1 MFILNQLKTMY
12 RTSIL
17 VVCLLFFTVVASAQS
32 QNSVYQVSTINALL
46 QGVYDGETTMKDLK
60 KFGNFGIGTFEG
72 LDGEMVALDG
82 KFYQVKSTGEVI
94 LVNDQMKT
102 PFANVMNFHPDLT
115 GEISNAKTFAEL
127 EKALDSIIK
136 DKNYIYAIRIDG
148 VFTGETRSIPGKTKP
163 YPSLTDAAKTQS
175 VFNIQDT
182 KGTIVGFLCPQY
194 VNGIN
199 VPGYHLHFI
208 SDDRKSGGHI
218 LKGGIESGKV
228 QISRVTDFR
237 MVLPSSDSF
246 QKASLNQDYSKE
258 LSKVEQSK

>member
-1 MFILNQLKTMY
+1 MI
-12 RTSIL
+12 
-17 VVCLLFFTVVASAQS
+17 
-32 QNSVYQVSTINALL
+32 
-46 QGVYDGETTMKDLK
+46 
-60 KFGNFGIGTFEG
+60 
-72 LDGEMVALDG
+72 ALDG

-102 PFANVMNFHPDLT
+102 PFANVMNFKPEQT
-115 GEISNAKTFAEL
+115 GEINDVKTFGEL

-148 VFTGETRSIPGKTKP
+148 VFTGQTRSIPGKTKP

-175 VFNIQDT
+175 VFDIQQT

-208 SDDRKSGGHI
+208 SEDRKSGGHI
-218 LKGGIESGKV
+218 LNGGIKSGKV
-228 QISRVTDFR
+228 QIARITDFR
-237 MVLPSSDSF
+237 MVLPSNDAF
-246 QKASLNQDYSKE
+246 QQASLNQDYSKE

>member
-1 MFILNQLKTMY
+1 MNRLK
-12 RTSIL
+12 SIGRISIA
-17 VVCLLFFTVVASAQS
+17 VACLLFFTVVASAQS
-32 QNSVYQVSTINALL
+32 QNSLYQVSTINALL
-46 QGVYDGETTMKDLK
+46 QGVYDGQVTMKELK
-60 KFGNFGIGTFEG
+60 KSGDFGIGTFEG
-72 LDGEMVALDG
+72 LDGEMIALDG

-102 PFANVMNFHPDLT
+102 PFANVMNFKPEQT
-115 GEISNAKTFAEL
+115 GEINDVKTFGEL

-148 VFTGETRSIPGKTKP
+148 VFTGQTRSIPGKTKP

-175 VFNIQDT
+175 VFDIQQT

-208 SDDRKSGGHI
+208 SEDRKSGGHI
-218 LKGGIESGKV
+218 LNGGIKSGKV
-228 QISRVTDFR
+228 QIARITDFR
-237 MVLPSSDSF
+237 MVLPSNDAF
-246 QKASLNQDYSKE
+246 QQASLNQDYSKE